1 MVNLAVIRSFFCF
14 NFLEMMFTVLFVNAG
29 LSHLLLPFASAGPR
43 KVRISLFQSMIADF
57 LFLLFNFKVSRVGF
71 LLKLLKISLII
82 SQPINIFS
90 FQRKLFDFN
99 IYYSS
104 DVTSLLWV
112 NRISLSEQTK
122 SSSWQSS
129 WDAESTLLRMN

>member
-1 MVNLAVIRSFFCF
+1 MVKLAVIRSFFSF
-14 NFLEMMFTVLFVNAG
+14 NFLEMMFTLLFVNAG

-43 KVRISLFQSMIADF
+43 KVRISISIHDCRFF
-57 LFLLFNFKVSRVGF
+57 LLLFNFKVSRVDF

-90 FQRKLFDFN
+90 FQRKLFDFD

-112 NRISLSEQTK
+112 NRIYLSEQTK

-129 WDAESTLLRMN
+129 